1 MNKRKFCCVYFFISF
16 SQVIVLVFKSI
27 SWIKFL
33 TKKLKLREK
42 KMKYF
47 GIIIQQTIII
57 CVIKIGYENIKADI
71 LTSKNIRIVN
81 DLK

>member
-1 MNKRKFCCVYFFISF
+1 MNKRKLCFVYFFFSF

-71 LTSKNIRIVN
+71 LTSKYSNS
-81 DLK
+81 KWF